1 MATIKQ
7 KKAVKKIMENHGN
20 VSKGMIEVGYKPATA
35 KNPKNLTK
43 SKGWVELMES
53 FLDDRL
59 LAEKHRELLEATG
72 IGHMV
77 FPLNVTDDQIVFL
90 LQEANCQAKRF
101 MHSET
106 QTHVWYF
113 APDNNSRKSAL
124 EMAYKLKGHYAPE
137 KHEHLLGRKPNQ
149 ALDKE
154 EVKRLMG
161 VFKDKENE

>member
-1 MATIKQ
+1 
-7 KKAVKKIMENHGN
+7 MENHGN

-43 SKGWVELMES
+43 SKGWGELMES

-77 FPLNVTDDQIVFL
+77 FPLDVTDDQIVYL
-90 LQEANCQAKRF
+90 LKEANCIAKRF
-101 MHSET
+101 MHSES

-113 APDNNSRKSAL
+113 SPDNNSRKSAL

-137 KHEHLLGRKPNQ
+137 KHEHLLGRKSTEKLQ
-149 ALDKE
+149 DE
-154 EVKRLMG
+154 ELGRLME
-161 VFKDKENE
+161 VFKKDE